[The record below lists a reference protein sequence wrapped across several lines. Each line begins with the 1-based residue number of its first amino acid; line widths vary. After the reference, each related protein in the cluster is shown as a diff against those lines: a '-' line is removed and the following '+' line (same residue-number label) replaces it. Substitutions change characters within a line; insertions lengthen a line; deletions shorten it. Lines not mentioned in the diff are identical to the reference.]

1 MWKFISHPVEV
12 WNLSDIVNQIMTA
25 LILHNA
31 VVSDCIMGDVNR
43 QYNPLESTGDF
54 GDFGI
59 LPQPNATLYNEAN

>member
-1 MWKFISHPVEV
+1 
-12 WNLSDIVNQIMTA
+12 MTA